1 MSYRICRPTPPIL
14 WFYPRAYN
22 RRSTAYW
29 PHWRLTSRRVLR
41 HPQLRKYHYPQPL
54 SWPSNDCYSLVQ
66 VLKDISVVRLCSLR
80 PRAESVTYLLYRYSV
95 VKYQWGI
102 FCSSP
107 IPMKSGFRDLFF
119 EKKLKIFSNHVLPT
133 LYRFSFELTGGFLER
148 LYGRNLLLQRL
159 HRYSFRTFW
168 T

>member
-1 MSYRICRPTPPIL
+1 MGGLIGYTEQCAISRKSLIKAVYWLDLSFFMSNRLVLFFEYMSYRICRPTPPIL
-14 WFYPRAYN
+14 WFCPRAYN

-95 VKYQWGI
+95 VKYQRGI

-107 IPMKSGFRDLFF
+107 IPMKSGF
-119 EKKLKIFSNHVLPT
+119 
-133 LYRFSFELTGGFLER
+133 
-148 LYGRNLLLQRL
+148 
-159 HRYSFRTFW
+159 
-168 T
+168 